1 VEVIVQE
8 RISHPTIARLAVYT
22 FITVL
27 VAGCAA
33 GPRQRP
39 IPTQRI
45 DTVEGSLQSVRR
57 QFAGT
62 WDLVTYE
69 TFDAPGQAVLVPA
82 TGQILCDEFGN
93 IEFVGEIDRT
103 AEAGIVET
111 LNGAGRLAID
121 VQMQRFMIL
130 DLEGNLN
137 LGQNE
142 FAAAP
147 ADRFRYYEFDG
158 DELLLTIKDESDRT
172 TARVTYRRR

>member
-1 VEVIVQE
+1 MQE

-22 FITVL
+22 FITLL

-69 TFDAPGQAVLVPA
+69 TLDTGTSVLVPA

-93 IEFVGEIDRT
+93 IEFVGELDRT
-103 AEAGIVET
+103 AEAGVVET

-121 VQMQRFMIL
+121 VPMQRFMIL

-137 LGQNE
+137 LGQDE

-158 DELLLTIKDESDRT
+158 DELLITVKDESDRT
-172 TARVTYRRR
+172 TANVTYRRR

>member
-1 VEVIVQE
+1 MQE

-22 FITVL
+22 VITLL
-27 VAGCAA
+27 VTGCAA
-33 GPRQRP
+33 GPRSRP
-39 IPTQRI
+39 IPTQPI
-45 DTVEGSLQSVRR
+45 DTLEGSLQSVRR
-57 QFAGT
+57 QFAGA

-69 TFDAPGQAVLVPA
+69 TLDTGTSVLVPA

-121 VQMQRFMIL
+121 VPMQRFMIL

-137 LGQNE
+137 LGQDE

-158 DELLLTIKDESDRT
+158 DELLITVKDESDRT
-172 TARVTYRRR
+172 TANVTYRRR

>member
-1 VEVIVQE
+1 MQE
-8 RISHPTIARLAVYT
+8 RISHSTIARLAVYT
-22 FITVL
+22 IITLL

-39 IPTQRI
+39 IPTQPI
-45 DTVEGSLQSVRR
+45 DTLEGSLQSVRR

-69 TFDAPGQAVLVPA
+69 TLDTPGQSVLVPA

-93 IEFVGEIDRT
+93 IQFVGELDRT
-103 AEAGIVET
+103 SAEAGIVET

-121 VQMQRFMIL
+121 VPMQRFMIL

-137 LGQNE
+137 LGQDE

-158 DELLLTIKDESDRT
+158 DELLITVKDESDRT
-172 TARVTYRRR
+172 TANVTYRRR